1 MGWFGGKAEVEP
13 RPEQTWD
20 AISLESFFDKLG
32 TLYRENNQQAIIF
45 SGMLFTLI
53 VWAFTA
59 VFLLLGVLFYVF
71 FLWHYIPKQDS
82 GLKGYCERK
91 VNKRLKGIVMTKVNK
106 AIAKEEERQRK
117 EGLGTTTKDGE
128 NPLLGRQATL
138 PQLMDANGDKLPVM
152 PMLNRNDTMAT
163 LPVYTSQPTSPTGL
177 SRQASNA
184 TSFSTSK
191 VSTRGPPVNRSA
203 SPVPSLPAVD
213 WNNYPPM
220 RPPAAGSARSSGAR
234 GSQASRL
241 VTSVHSFDIPRTAS
255 PAVYAPDAF
264 PSMPEPIRSSNVTMD
279 TYNGRPMPRQVAHLS
294 GRPSLSRQ
302 PTSDDALSDYSGPP
316 SYSSRLSPSR
326 PAPNGSSYN
335 PGRSVTDPAPAP
347 SRQPFAPP
355 QRTFTAPPPGEY
367 HPSQRGHAAGQRSLT
382 RLDYDYNDD
391 VEAQRNYRGY

>member
-1 MGWFGGKAEVEP
+1 
-13 RPEQTWD
+13 
-20 AISLESFFDKLG
+20 
-32 TLYRENNQQAIIF
+32 
-45 SGMLFTLI
+45 MLFTLV

-59 VFLLLGVLFYVF
+59 VFLLLAVLFYVF
-71 FLWHYIPKQDS
+71 FLWHYIPKQDG

-117 EGLGTTTKDGE
+117 EGLGTATKDGE
-128 NPLLGRQATL
+128 NHLLGRQATL

-177 SRQASNA
+177 LRQASNA
-184 TSFSTSK
+184 TSFSTSN
-191 VSTRGPPVNRSA
+191 VSTRGPPVDRSA
-203 SPVPSLPAVD
+203 SPAPSLPAVD

-220 RPPAAGSARSSGAR
+220 RPPTVGSARSSRPR

-241 VTSVHSFDIPRTAS
+241 VTSFHAFDIPRTAS
-255 PAVYAPDAF
+255 PAVYAPDAS
-264 PSMPEPIRSSNVTMD
+264 PSMPEPIRSSNVAMD
-279 TYNGRPMPRQVAHLS
+279 TYNSRPMLRQIAHLS

-302 PTSDDALSDYSGPP
+302 PTSDDAASDYSGPP
-316 SYSSRLSPSR
+316 SYSSRLPPSR
-326 PAPNGSSYN
+326 PAYNGSSYN
-335 PGRSVTDPAPAP
+335 PGRSVTDPAPAS

-367 HPSQRGHAAGQRSLT
+367 HPPQRGHVAGQRSLT
-382 RLDYDYNDD
+382 RLDYDYDDD
-391 VEAQRNYRGY
+391 VEAQRKYRG